1 MNGFNFSG
9 LLKGL
14 KGELEKT
21 SPALGRTA
29 LYVKESLIDSLPR

>member
-1 MNGFNFSG
+1 MNVTNSSG
-9 LLKGL
+9 LLQGL

-29 LYVKESLIDSLPR
+29 VYLKESLIDSLPR